1 MITTCIVCFSKFE
14 TTIRE
19 AVYCGDPCA
28 YRGEILMDKSHM
40 KSLSLDEL
48 ETEIDRLYPHHCQ
61 WCGGSGCVDQIKTDP
76 CPECQGVGLDPL
88 NTNLRLEE
96 GGESPTI
103 GHSLLSLTRPWLHI
117 DEVNLR
123 MDIHSESLRS
133 MWSVSSVST
142 DEDEDE
148 EI

>member
-1 MITTCIVCFSKFE
+1 MITTCIVCKNNFE
-14 TTIRE
+14 TIISE
-19 AVYCGDPCA
+19 AVYCGDTCA
-28 YRGEILMDKSHM
+28 YRGEILMDKSSM
-40 KSLSLDEL
+40 KSLSLDDL
-48 ETEIDRLYPHHCQ
+48 EEEIDRLYPHRCQ

-76 CPECQGVGLDPL
+76 CPECQQVGLDPL

-103 GHSLLSLTRPWLHI
+103 GHSLLSETRPWLHI

-123 MDIHSESLRS
+123 MEIHSESLRS
-133 MWSVSSVST
+133 MWSSST